1 MDGFFSEPIELNDAD
16 LPLRGERIRDA
27 RVAPASGTET
37 RFLFEVGTVRSTGAA
52 GAQITLDGDALC
64 RVHNQKEDSCL
75 VRAGRIGS
83 QVKIISG
90 GTWVIATIRAVHSE
104 DPIASGLLAD
114 VEFLGEGGADPD
126 GSVAAPFHRG
136 VTNYPVPG
144 ALVFAVT
151 SPDAARIY
159 GCRDAQAIA
168 IGTVYPS
175 QDVQAAVHAD
185 AFIGRHFALLGSTGT
200 GKSTATA
207 LILHKICD
215 LAPQGHV
222 LLIDPHG
229 EYRAAFRNRGE
240 VFDVDNLQL
249 PYWLLNFDEHCE
261 LLLGSDAPPQSADRN
276 ILARCLI
283 AARQKAAFGKAAARI
298 AADTPVPYLLS
309 DLSHALQS
317 EMGALDKAHD
327 IAPYLRLRRQLEALR
342 SDPRFAFMFSGVLVA
357 DTMAE
362 VLARLFRLPARGK
375 PVSVLDLSGVP
386 TDVVAV
392 LVSLLARLAFEHAM
406 WARRDDRKPILFVC
420 EEAHRYVPASL
431 DGRTASAGR
440 MLGRIAKEGRKYG
453 VSLDLITQRPSDL
466 APEILSQCGTLMSM
480 RLSNEQD
487 QSFVRAAMPEG
498 SKSLLDAIPALR
510 NRECIICGEGVS
522 IPLRLMFDELA
533 ANLRP
538 ASDDP
543 AVFQAWS
550 SLEDSTALIDRTI
563 QRWRGQ

>member
-1 MDGFFSEPIELNDAD
+1 MDGFFGEPIGLNYAD
-16 LPLRGERIRDA
+16 LPPCGDRSGDA
-27 RVAPASGTET
+27 QVAPASGTEM

-52 GAQITLDGDALC
+52 GAQITLDGVALC

-104 DPIASGLLAD
+104 DPIAGGLLAD
-114 VEFLGEGGADPD
+114 IEFLGEGGADPD

-136 VTNYPVPG
+136 VTNYPLPG
-144 ALVFAVT
+144 AIVFAVT
-151 SPDAARIY
+151 SLDAAQIY

-175 QDVQAAVHAD
+175 QDVQAAVHAN

-229 EYRAAFRNRGE
+229 EYRAAFRDRGE

-261 LLLGSDAPPQSADRN
+261 LLLGSDATFRSADRD

-283 AARQKAAFGKAAARI
+283 VARQKAASGRATARI
-298 AADTPVPYLLS
+298 GADTPVPYLLS
-309 DLSHALQS
+309 DLYHALQS
-317 EMGALDKAHD
+317 EMGALDKAHES
-327 IAPYLRLRRQLEALR
+327 APYVRIRRQLDALR

-375 PVSVLDLSGVP
+375 PISVIDLSGVP
-386 TDVVAV
+386 AEVVTV
-392 LVSLLARLAFEHAM
+392 VVSLLARLAFEQAM
-406 WARRDDRKPILFVC
+406 WARRNDREPILFVC

-431 DGRTASAGR
+431 EGGTASAGR

-453 VSLDLITQRPSDL
+453 VSLGLITQRPSDL
-466 APEILSQCGTLMSM
+466 APDILSQCGTLLSM
-480 RLSNEQD
+480 RLSNDRD

-498 SKSLLDAIPALR
+498 GKSLLDAIPALR
-510 NRECIICGEGVS
+510 NRECIICGEGVR
-522 IPLRLMFDELA
+522 IPMRLMFEELA
-533 ANLRP
+533 DHHRP

-543 AVFQAWS
+543 AIFQAWS
-550 SLEDSTALIDRTI
+550 SLEDRTALIHRTI